1 MPALCPQMES
11 LHGHARGWPDP
22 ANPGVP
28 VNPDK
33 EGPLGSRMTAGDGDG
48 AGGWDVAA
56 GGWVDRDVPASR
68 IANQWTYL
76 GAADVPEQSQ
86 HLGQSHVQ
94 GLLRPR

>member
-1 MPALCPQMES
+1 MAD
-11 LHGHARGWPDP
+11 ARGWPDP

-33 EGPLGSRMTAGDGDG
+33 EGPHWIEDDRGRRRWGWWMGRAGRWLGSN
-48 AGGWDVAA
+48 
-56 GGWVDRDVPASR
+56 RDVPASR

-76 GAADVPEQSQ
+76 GAAVVPEQSQ